1 MDNNSDIMAFSSV
14 KTIKF
19 DFKHKLLEL
28 KTFTVQQIFNECS
41 IFDLININGLLYN
54 LQNKI
59 FMSKD
64 GRLSRLKEGII
75 KDE

>member
-14 KTIKF
+14 KTIKL

-64 GRLSRLKEGII
+64 GRLSRLKEGMI

>member
-1 MDNNSDIMAFSSV
+1 MDNNSDIIVFSSV

-19 DFKHKLLEL
+19 DFKHKPLEL

-41 IFDLININGLLYN
+41 IFALVNISGLLYN
-54 LQNKI
+54 LQNKT

-64 GRLSRLKEGII
+64 DRPSRLKEGMI

>member
-1 MDNNSDIMAFSSV
+1 MDNNSDIMAFSSL

-54 LQNKI
+54 LQNKT

-64 GRLSRLKEGII
+64 DRLSRLKEGMI

>member
-1 MDNNSDIMAFSSV
+1 MAFSSL

-41 IFDLININGLLYN
+41 IFDLINISGLLYN
-54 LQNKI
+54 MQNKT

-64 GRLSRLKEGII
+64 DRLSRLKEGMI

>member
-1 MDNNSDIMAFSSV
+1 MDNNSDIIVFSSV

-19 DFKHKLLEL
+19 DFKHKPLEL

-41 IFDLININGLLYN
+41 IFALVNISGLYN
-54 LQNKI
+54 LQNKT
-59 FMSKD
+59 FTSKD
-64 GRLSRLKEGII
+64 GRLLRLKEGMI